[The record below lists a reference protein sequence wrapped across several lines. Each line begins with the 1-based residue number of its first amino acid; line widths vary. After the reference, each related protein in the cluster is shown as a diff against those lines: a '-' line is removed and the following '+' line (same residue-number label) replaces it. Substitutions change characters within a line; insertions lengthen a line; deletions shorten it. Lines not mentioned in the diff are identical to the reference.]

1 MKLRVFFSFILSSIL
16 FTISCS
22 KVNKNHKDHIFDD
35 GVAQWIQD
43 RKKLPTNDSLFYLE
57 EQAPL
62 FRKDFRLEKEVK
74 NATLFITSA
83 GYYAALNVDGS
94 GVTEEWLGGSAPGSA
109 NAGGYDILS
118 HKLIKTAT
126 DTWIC
131 LSNVQNYA

>member
-62 FRKDFRLEKEVK
+62 FRKDFRLEKNKCWNIV
-74 NATLFITSA
+74 NSVTLIFTI
-83 GYYAALNVDGS
+83 
-94 GVTEEWLGGSAPGSA
+94 
-109 NAGGYDILS
+109 
-118 HKLIKTAT
+118 KL
-126 DTWIC
+126 
-131 LSNVQNYA
+131 VY